1 MGKLTNM
8 LKKMYKSS
16 LLLLFFVS
24 FGLVAQ
30 DNMVNEIGDLIKKG
44 DAEQLSNLFEE
55 SVTLSILDSEES
67 VSRQKAGEKIKEFFA
82 KFPIKIFKQK
92 HQGTSK
98 DGKTFAIG
106 EYQSEDAVFRTYVVL
121 SGDKIQEICFEED

>member
-1 MGKLTNM
+1 M
-8 LKKMYKSS
+8 LKKLYKSS
-16 LLLLFFVS
+16 FLLLFLVS
-24 FGLVAQ
+24 FGMVAQ
-30 DNMVNEIGDLIKKG
+30 NNMVDEIGDLIKKG
-44 DAEQLSNLFEE
+44 DADQLSTLFEE

-67 VSRQKAGEKIKEFFA
+67 ISRQKAGEKIKEFFM
-82 KFPIKIFKQK
+82 KFPVKIFKQK

-106 EYQSEDAVFRTYVVL
+106 EYQSENTVFRTYVVF